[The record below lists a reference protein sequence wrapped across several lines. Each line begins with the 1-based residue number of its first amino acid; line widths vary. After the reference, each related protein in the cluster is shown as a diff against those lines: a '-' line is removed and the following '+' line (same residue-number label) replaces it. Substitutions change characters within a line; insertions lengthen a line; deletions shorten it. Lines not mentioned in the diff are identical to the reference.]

1 MSGSKL
7 GIGLLYNPALPQFLE
22 TQPGSF
28 DYLELI
34 PDREWA
40 DRGVSS
46 TPRYSFLDKSLEFLH
61 RLRERKPMLCHSVG
75 LSIGSAAIFD
85 TGHIEQ
91 IRWMHE
97 QFDFAWHSDHLSFSR
112 LPEATTAATDQ
123 REMHTAISLPVPYDQ
138 EVLELIAGRVRQIRS
153 MIDSEFLLENNVYYA
168 ETPEQEMSEPEFLNR
183 LCRDSGCGILL
194 DLHNLYVNARN
205 HGVSAEGFLR
215 DLDLRNVVEIH
226 LAGGDDLLGF
236 YTDSHAGP
244 VAEPVWH
251 LLQDTL
257 QAAPWIRGVT
267 FEFHES
273 SYPLLKMDGIRAQL
287 ERARRI
293 WERYC

>member
-40 DRGVSS
+40 DRGVNSM
-46 TPRYSFLDKSLEFLH
+46 PRYSFLDKSLEFLH
-61 RLRERKPMLCHSVG
+61 RLREQKPMLCHSVG

-112 LPEATTAATDQ
+112 LPETTLSTIDN

-138 EVLELIAGRVRQIRS
+138 EVLELIAARVRQIRS
-153 MIDSEFLLENNVYYA
+153 VIDSEFLLENNVYYV

-183 LCRDSGCGILL
+183 LCRDTGCGILL
-194 DLHNLYVNARN
+194 DLHNIYVNARN

-244 VAEPVWH
+244 VAEPVWN
-251 LLQDTL
+251 LLKDTL
-257 QAAPWIRGVT
+257 QAAPWIRAVT

-273 SYPLLKMDGIRAQL
+273 SYPLLKMDGIRMQL
-287 ERARRI
+287 DRARRI
-293 WERYC
+293 WEQYC

>member
-40 DRGVSS
+40 DRGVNS

-61 RLRERKPMLCHSVG
+61 RLREQKPMLCHSVG

-112 LPEATTAATDQ
+112 LPEATAAAADK

-153 MIDSEFLLENNVYYA
+153 VIDSEFLLENNVYYA

-183 LCRDSGCGILL
+183 LCGDSGCGILL

-244 VAEPVWH
+244 VAEPVWN

-287 ERARRI
+287 DRARRI

>member
-40 DRGVSS
+40 DRGVNS

-61 RLRERKPMLCHSVG
+61 RLREQKPMLCHSVG
-75 LSIGSAAIFD
+75 LSIGSATIFD

-112 LPEATTAATDQ
+112 LPEATAAATDK

-153 MIDSEFLLENNVYYA
+153 VIDSEFLLENNVYYA

-205 HGVSAEGFLR
+205 HGVSAEYFLH

-244 VAEPVWH
+244 VAEPVWD